1 MTSCWGD
8 KTFKNKMVLQRA
20 ADFGITLTA
29 EKCQFWIGE
38 IDFYEH
44 RFMKNRSKPSS
55 EKTEA
60 VKRSSSPGSKD
71 AAKSF
76 LGMTEYFPEFIPRYA
91 SLTAF
96 S

>member
-1 MTSCWGD
+1 MTSRWGD
-8 KTFKNKMVLQRA
+8 KTFKNKIVLQRT

-44 RFMKNRSKPSS
+44 RFMKNGSKPSS
-55 EKTEA
+55 EKIEA
-60 VKRSSSPGSKD
+60 VKRSSSPGSKE

-76 LGMTEYFPEFIPRYA
+76 LDMTGYFPEFIPR
-91 SLTAF
+91 
-96 S
+96 